1 MLEHFTRTRSLI
13 NYDFS
18 GTQVE
23 FCEKRKKSG
32 IDSNEPL
39 YWDCRVF
46 EQFDRNVTSSDNIN
60 AAYSSNFKYFVL
72 LHVLC
77 LLKLYDIYFNSYWT

>member
-39 YWDCRVF
+39 Y
-46 EQFDRNVTSSDNIN
+46 
-60 AAYSSNFKYFVL
+60 
-72 LHVLC
+72 
-77 LLKLYDIYFNSYWT
+77 